1 MKSRKIR
8 NLSAITFS
16 ALLIIASMNIH
27 QASAATA
34 CVGCGFRILSPGN
47 STFVRTSFVVN
58 FAVTSFK
65 IVQPEAGVPSNPG
78 EGHLAAKLDGNNYT
92 EWASANGIPFTNIQ
106 PGNHTVFLR
115 LEDDGYRSF
124 SPDINSTVNVIVS
137 DSPSGTPSLT
147 ILSPAGALNSA
158 KTVNSSF
165 VVTFIVTNFL
175 LVQPN
180 GQPNA
185 LNYGHI
191 HVIVDGKYWS
201 IWASPNGIGLTLPA
215 GQHTI
220 ALELHNNDHSPVI
233 DTAGQPIMKSIT
245 ITVVDTSSAAANG
258 ATNAANAAYNW
269 ALAATVVSALGLITS
284 LYVLTKVRKIK

>member
-1 MKSRKIR
+1 
-8 NLSAITFS
+8 
-16 ALLIIASMNIH
+16 
-27 QASAATA
+27 
-34 CVGCGFRILSPGN
+34 
-47 STFVRTSFVVN
+47 
-58 FAVTSFK
+58 
-65 IVQPEAGVPSNPG
+65 VQPESGVPANPN
-78 EGHLAAKLDGNNYT
+78 EGHLAARLDGVNYT
-92 EWASANGIPFTNIQ
+92 EWASADGIPFNNIQ

-115 LEDDGYRSF
+115 LEDDNYHAF

-158 KTVNSSF
+158 TTVNSSF

-191 HVIVDGKYWS
+191 HVLVDSNYWS
-201 IWASPNGIGLTLPA
+201 IWASPNGIPLTLQA

-220 ALELHNNDHSPVI
+220 KLELHNNDHSPVVN
-233 DTAGQPIMKSIT
+233 TSGQAISKSIT
-245 ITVVDTSSAAANG
+245 ITVVEPSTAPSNG
-258 ATNAANAAYNW
+258 ATNAANAAYDW
-269 ALAATVVSALGLITS
+269 ALTATVVSAVGLITS
-284 LYVLTKVRKIK
+284 LYILTKVRKIK